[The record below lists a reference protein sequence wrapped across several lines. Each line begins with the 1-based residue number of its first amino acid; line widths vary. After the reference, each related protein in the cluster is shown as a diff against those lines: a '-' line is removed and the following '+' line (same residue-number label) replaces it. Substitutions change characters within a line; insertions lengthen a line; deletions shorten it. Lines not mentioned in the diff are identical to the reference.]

1 MNSSMYTA
9 KIGHQRKNPIK
20 NGFTFSSFFMYLDLD
35 ELDELDKK
43 ITLFSYNRWNIFSFY
58 DSDHFT
64 FVDQAGKEH
73 EIITKEKINYTP
85 EKYIGKHIKERI
97 HVILTELQLDFEL
110 GKVFLL
116 TNVRNR

>member
-1 MNSSMYTA
+1 MNSSIYTA
-9 KIGHQRKNPIK
+9 KIGHQRKNPVK

-35 ELDELDKK
+35 ELEDLDRNLS
-43 ITLFSYNRWNIFSFY
+43 LFSYNARNIFSFY

-64 FVDQAGKEH
+64 FVDQTGEEH
-73 EIITKEKINYTP
+73 EVITKEKVNYTR
-85 EKYIGKHIKERI
+85 EKYIGKNTKERI
-97 HVILTELQLDFEL
+97 HIMIEELQLDFEL